1 MIFVFGYND
10 VLISHRHTH
19 RPDLS
24 AVCEGERALL
34 EGNRMLL
41 SNGDCDEWL
50 SVTMKER
57 SYSAGKGGRGGSKE
71 RKKGWQGRGID
82 GILTLLASWVQWL

>member
-1 MIFVFGYND
+1 M
-10 VLISHRHTH
+10 
-19 RPDLS
+19 
-24 AVCEGERALL
+24 CEGERALL

-41 SNGDCDEWL
+41 SNGDCDDWL

-57 SYSAGKGGRGGSKE
+57 SYSGESKE

-82 GILTLLASWVQWL
+82 DI

>member
-10 VLISHRHTH
+10 VLISDTH

-41 SNGDCDEWL
+41 SNGDCDDWL

-57 SYSAGKGGRGGSKE
+57 SYSGESKE

-82 GILTLLASWVQWL
+82 DI